1 MSVSQPQEQ
10 TNNQSISADAD
21 LLLRLRIALSIQR
34 RAGWHLV
41 RFTAQHGVVQLA
53 GSVPAYYDR
62 QLIIALVRHVAG
74 VRGIKDNL
82 SVGDPSIRQQA
93 IDDETIALPTESATN
108 VVTSPDPFRHVP
120 TLRQSLDDVLV
131 GSPVSVL

>member
-10 TNNQSISADAD
+10 TINHSISADAD

-41 RFTAQHGVVQLA
+41 RFTAQHGVVHLV

-82 SVGDPSIRQQA
+82 SVGDPSIRQQV
-93 IDDETIALPTESATN
+93 IDDETITLPTQKETSAARLQ
-108 VVTSPDPFRHVP
+108 DPFKHVP
-120 TLRQSLDDVLV
+120 TLLQSLDDVLV
-131 GSPVSVL
+131 GSPLSVL